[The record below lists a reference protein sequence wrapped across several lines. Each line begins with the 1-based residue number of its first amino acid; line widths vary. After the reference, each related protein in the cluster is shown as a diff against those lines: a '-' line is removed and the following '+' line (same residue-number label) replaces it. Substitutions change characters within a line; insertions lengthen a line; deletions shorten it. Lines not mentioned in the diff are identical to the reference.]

1 MADPDNKSE
10 SDPGHLA
17 GLLSLATRVSAIT
30 DRHSAVAVCRSRLS
44 PTPTESP
51 LRDPANDS

>member
-17 GLLSLATRVSAIT
+17 GLPSPATRVSAIPT
-30 DRHSAVAVCRSRLS
+30 VIPRLLCAVAASVRRPRKAS
-44 PTPTESP
+44 
-51 LRDPANDS
+51 